1 VKRLR
6 DVAVACRHAQHDLIC
21 DRIEP
26 WEHGTHLRATRY
38 PTYYDFNC
46 LRLEH
51 GQPLAG
57 DLIKMAEDLQADLD
71 HRKIE
76 IEDEALGELLRPA
89 FHAMGWRS
97 ARLVWM
103 VLEGDPDA
111 PAGEYEEVAFRD
123 IRQLRAE
130 WANDFTPDEIASFQ
144 PVEEE
149 VSERLRCRT
158 FVAHVDGRPAAF
170 VLFSEAA
177 REIRLVY
184 TSPAARGRG
193 LARVLVGAAAREIG
207 EHTVIAAD
215 DEDTPK
221 RLYER
226 IGFRPAW
233 TMWEMTRRP
242 GDVGVGAAGDPERIT

>member
-1 VKRLR
+1 MSLR
-6 DVAVACRHAQHDLIC
+6 EQAVACRHANHDLVC

-26 WEHGTHLRATRY
+26 WAYGTHVRASRY
-38 PTYYDFNC
+38 PTYFDLNC

-51 GQPLAG
+51 GEPQAGELLALA
-57 DLIKMAEDLQADLD
+57 DELLADLG

-76 IEDEALGELLRPA
+76 VEDEGLGDRLRPGFDA
-89 FHAMGWRS
+89 AGWRTS
-97 ARLVWM
+97 RLVWM
-103 VLEGDPDA
+103 VLAGPPDA
-111 PAGEYEEVAFRD
+111 PVGEHEEVEYRD
-123 IRQLRAE
+123 IRELRAE
-130 WANDFTPDEIASFQ
+130 WANDFSPEEIAAFA

-149 VSERLRCRT
+149 VAGLLRCRT
-158 FVAHVDGRPAAF
+158 FIARVDGRPAAF
-170 VLFSEAA
+170 VLFSEAV

-193 LARVLVGAAAREIG
+193 LARVLVGAAARAIG
-207 EHTVIAAD
+207 DHVVLVAD
-215 DEDTPK
+215 DEDSPK

-242 GDVGVGAAGDPERIT
+242 VSS

>member
-1 VKRLR
+1 M
-6 DVAVACRHAQHDLIC
+6 
-21 DRIEP
+21 
-26 WEHGTHLRATRY
+26 RASRY

-46 LRLEH
+46 LRLER
-51 GQPLAG
+51 GEPGA
-57 DLIKMAEDLQADLD
+57 ADLLATAEELQSELG

-76 IEDEALGELLRPA
+76 IEDEALGTRLRPA
-89 FHAMGWRS
+89 FNAVGWRTE
-97 ARLVWM
+97 RLVWM
-103 VLEGDPDA
+103 VLDGAPGA
-111 PAGEYEEVAFRD
+111 PAGPFEEVDFRD
-123 IRQLRAE
+123 IRALRAE
-130 WANDFTPDEIASFQ
+130 WANDFTPQEIAAFQ

-149 VSERLRCRT
+149 VAELLRCRT
-158 FVAHVDGRPAAF
+158 LIARADGVPAAF

-193 LARVLVGAAAREIG
+193 LARVLVGAAARAIG
-207 EHTVIAAD
+207 DHAVIAAD

-242 GDVGVGAAGDPERIT
+242 TGASPSER

>member
-1 VKRLR
+1 MSLR
-6 DVAVACRHAQHDLIC
+6 DRAIACRHSQHELIC
-21 DRIEP
+21 DRVEP
-26 WEHGTHLRATRY
+26 WAHGTHVRATRF

-51 GQPLAG
+51 GEPTAD
-57 DLIKMAEDLQADLD
+57 DLIQTAEALLGGLD

-76 IEDEALGELLRPA
+76 FEDAALGERLRPA
-89 FHAMGWRS
+89 FNAAGWRTE
-97 ARLVWM
+97 RIVWM
-103 VLEGDPDA
+103 VLGGAPDA
-111 PAGEYEEVAFRD
+111 PEGVYEEVGYRD
-123 IRQLRAE
+123 IRDLRAE
-130 WANDFTPDEIASFQ
+130 WANDFSPGVIAAFQ

-149 VSERLRCRT
+149 VAELLRCRT
-158 FVAHVDGRPAAF
+158 FVARVDGRPAAF
-170 VLFSEAA
+170 VLFSEAV
-177 REIRLVY
+177 REVRLVY

-193 LARVLVGAAAREIG
+193 LARVLVGAAARAVG
-207 EHTVIAAD
+207 DHVVIAAD

-242 GDVGVGAAGDPERIT
+242 GDVAVVGDSEKPI